1 MVVFVWKAV
10 YFLFFTFYT
19 VTGNTNT
26 NYPRFNCNISNISVI
41 GFGRH
46 IFICNYGNHL
56 PLWTWNG
63 KVSSLQRKTEH
74 EKSNKEI

>member
-1 MVVFVWKAV
+1 MHIRTIMGTKKWACLKMVVFVWKAV

-56 PLWTWNG
+56 PL
-63 KVSSLQRKTEH
+63 
-74 EKSNKEI
+74 